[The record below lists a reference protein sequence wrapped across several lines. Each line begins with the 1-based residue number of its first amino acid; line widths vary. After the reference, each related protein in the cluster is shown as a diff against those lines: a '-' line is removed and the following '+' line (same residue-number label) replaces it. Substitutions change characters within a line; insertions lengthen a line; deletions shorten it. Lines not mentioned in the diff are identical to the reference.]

1 MAINTQKVITGGVAA
16 GVVLAG
22 LDFLVNGMLL
32 AEQNRAAME
41 AINPAFVENM
51 ESNAAIAGYIAID
64 IVMGLLLVWTYA
76 AMRPRFGA
84 GPKTSII
91 AGVQVWFV
99 AMLMYTFMTM
109 AGMFTWGYFMI
120 GGISA
125 VIIFCVAAVVGGM
138 LYKEES
144 PSS

>member
-22 LDFLVNGMLL
+22 LDFLVNGVLL

-41 AINPAFVENM
+41 AINPALLENM
-51 ESNAAIAGYIAID
+51 EGTAAIVGYIAID

-84 GPKTSII
+84 GPKTAAI
-91 AGVQVWFV
+91 AGAQVWFV
-99 AMLMYTFMTM
+99 AILMYTFMTM
-109 AGMFTWGYFMI
+109 AGMFTWGYFI
-120 GGISA
+120 LG
-125 VIIFCVAAVVGGM
+125 AVVAFVMFVVATVVGAM
-138 LYKEES
+138 LYGEES
-144 PSS
+144 PST